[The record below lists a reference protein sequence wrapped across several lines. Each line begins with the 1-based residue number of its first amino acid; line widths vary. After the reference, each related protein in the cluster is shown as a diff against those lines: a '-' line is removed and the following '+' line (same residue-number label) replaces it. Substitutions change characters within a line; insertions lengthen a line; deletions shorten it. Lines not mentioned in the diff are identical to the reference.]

1 VALLG
6 HLPPKDLAAHQRR
19 DKVQAEYPLD
29 WLSWQ
34 VEEGL
39 VFACV
44 ADETGVVWTGSP
56 TREGMCSINRA
67 GGAVWRRKISGMRP
81 PER

>member
-1 VALLG
+1 MALLG
-6 HLPPKDLAAHQRR
+6 HPQPKDLAAHQRR

-44 ADETGVVWTGSP
+44 ADETGVVLDRLPNQGRDVLDQP
-56 TREGMCSINRA
+56 CREPSLA
-67 GGAVWRRKISGMRP
+67 QEDLWDAAT
-81 PER
+81 